1 MTHPGGR
8 PTEYTPEVIQKIN
21 EYLEEAIPQNMKIP
35 TVEGIALK
43 LGISRD
49 TLYEW
54 AKVHPEFSDT
64 LKELKMRQKE
74 ILQEIGIFGG
84 KEINATI
91 VALLL
96 RVNHDMVE
104 TTKSDITSG
113 GKPIMGGTSNVHS
126 NDSLPKDSSTN

>member
-1 MTHPGGR
+1 MKKNKVGR
-8 PTEYTPEVIQKIN
+8 PTKYKPEIITKIN

-54 AKVHPEFSDT
+54 ADKYPEFSDT
-64 LKELKMRQKE
+64 FERLKMMQKE
-74 ILQEIGIFGG
+74 HLTEIGIFGG

-91 VALLL
+91 VQLLL
-96 RVNHDMVE
+96 KVNHGMIE
-104 TTKSDITSG
+104 TSKLEGILDIPQLSELG
-113 GKPIMGGTSNVHS
+113 ENVKRI
-126 NDSLPKDSSTN
+126 LEKK